1 MRSSTKLKPVCL
13 LWFKKRTNSII
24 TTWIDWMTFM
34 NWLQPK
40 FWKVQSKILWK
51 FPEIRGTPKSSMLIG
66 FSLINQSFGVPR
78 FMEPPLQAHRFS
90 MVQLYSPWETNL
102 AQDAAQAAFAAPET
116 DGSARIAR
124 GMVLDWG
131 WCSPTP
137 VVFWELYNDYNVG
150 PLDS

>member
-13 LWFKKRTNSII
+13 LWFKKQTNSII

-40 FWKVQSKILWK
+40 FWKVRSKILWR
-51 FPEIRGTPKSSMLIG
+51 FPEIGGTPKSSMLIG

-90 MVQLYSPWETNL
+90 MVQLYSPWENESGPGCRSSSVCGARNRRQRTHCTWHGAGLGVMFTNACGFL
-102 AQDAAQAAFAAPET
+102 GTIQWLQ
-116 DGSARIAR
+116 
-124 GMVLDWG
+124 
-131 WCSPTP
+131 C
-137 VVFWELYNDYNVG
+137 G
-150 PLDS
+150 PPR